1 MARTIAVIIRD
12 PQLRGRVA
20 QDLQRAGARVIAGDL
35 ATQAWNHGRDAGV
48 DLMVVDMHLTDAHG
62 DDVLR
67 DLRELP
73 DARPLP
79 VIMLIEEDDD
89 WFRERAERTGAEAVL
104 TYAEAG
110 TVVQVAGRLLR
121 ADVRVEVRGFADYYL
136 VQSSERRMWSA
147 ETLDISLSGVALQA
161 PVCELE
167 PEFLVDVRLRLPELS
182 AVMGRAVVVRV
193 QPAGAQWKILLK
205 WEGFR
210 QGDRERLAAWIR
222 ARVRPA

>member
-12 PQLRGRVA
+12 PELRARVA
-20 QDLQRAGARVIAGDL
+20 QDLQRAGAHVVVGEL
-35 ATQAWNHGRDAGV
+35 ATQAWNYGRDAGV
-48 DLMVVDMHLTDAHG
+48 DLMVIDMHLTDAHG

-79 VIMLIEEDDD
+79 VIVLIEEDDE

-104 TYAEAG
+104 TYAKADN
-110 TVVQVAGRLLR
+110 VVQVAGRLLR
-121 ADVRVEVRGFADYYL
+121 VDARVEVRGVADYYL
-136 VQSSERRMWSA
+136 VQSSERRLYSA
-147 ETLDISLSGVALQA
+147 ETLDVSLSGVALKA

-167 PEFLVDVRLRLPELS
+167 SDFLVDVRLRLPDLS
-182 AVMGRAVVVRV
+182 AVMARAAVVRIL
-193 QPAGAQWKILLK
+193 PAGELWKILLR
-205 WEGFR
+205 WQGFR
-210 QGDRERLAAWIR
+210 QGDRERLVAWIR